1 MDQTKLKQGLRPR
14 ITLVLLILMFFMAA
28 VISGVSYYAFRST
41 YLRFYDD
48 KAQQMVRIAAERTK
62 WEKIADYAETGE
74 TDEYVKD
81 LLDFYDNMKIS
92 AYSPLYL
99 YLFVPGKDSFTYLY
113 EARTPED
120 DMQYLASWG
129 DVFEYADFEYENI
142 VPDIEAKKA
151 HDQITYQNTETY
163 GDGLSTWAP
172 VLDQDGNVRAMV
184 ELDYLLPYFKR
195 DLNQF
200 VQRILI
206 IFVILIFGILLT
218 LLIYLEHNVLVPI
231 GLLNKSVDT
240 YEHGKLELSRR
251 LFRKDDEIRH
261 LSESFGSMVE
271 RIEQYMLEIA
281 AGTAER
287 ERISA
292 ELNVAKKIQ
301 ADMLP
306 STFPAFP
313 DRADCDIYATMDP
326 AKEVGGD
333 FYDFFLMD
341 ENHLALVMADVSG
354 KGIPAALFMVISK
367 TLIKNRALLGGSPA
381 QILHDVNEQICE
393 GNDENLFVTVWLA
406 IVDLK
411 TGRGMVSNAGHE
423 HPALCRK
430 GGRFEL
436 VQYKHSPALGVMPG
450 ISFKEHEINL
460 EPGDRIFVYTD
471 GVTEANNK
479 EYELFGTERM
489 VDALNSNPSG
499 PVSLVLQN
507 IRLAVDRFA
516 GAEPQF
522 DDTTMLLF
530 EYKGPQGEAAQET

>member
-1 MDQTKLKQGLRPR
+1 
-14 ITLVLLILMFFMAA
+14 
-28 VISGVSYYAFRST
+28 
-41 YLRFYDD
+41 
-48 KAQQMVRIAAERTK
+48 
-62 WEKIADYAETGE
+62 
-74 TDEYVKD
+74 
-81 LLDFYDNMKIS
+81 
-92 AYSPLYL
+92 
-99 YLFVPGKDSFTYLY
+99 
-113 EARTPED
+113 
-120 DMQYLASWG
+120 
-129 DVFEYADFEYENI
+129 
-142 VPDIEAKKA
+142 
-151 HDQITYQNTETY
+151 
-163 GDGLSTWAP
+163 
-172 VLDQDGNVRAMV
+172 
-184 ELDYLLPYFKR
+184 
-195 DLNQF
+195 
-200 VQRILI
+200 
-206 IFVILIFGILLT
+206 
-218 LLIYLEHNVLVPI
+218 
-231 GLLNKSVDT
+231 
-240 YEHGKLELSRR
+240 
-251 LFRKDDEIRH
+251 
-261 LSESFGSMVE
+261 
-271 RIEQYMLEIA
+271 
-281 AGTAER
+281 
-287 ERISA
+287 
-292 ELNVAKKIQ
+292 
-301 ADMLP
+301 MLP